1 MKTVK
6 YKDYQASVEF
16 DDGKLFVKVLHIDD
30 LLIGECE
37 GASQAE
43 GVLAELIEDYLLDC
57 AEIGKEPCKPFKGS
71 LNVRIAPD
79 LHRRAAMSA
88 ADEGLTL
95 NAWISSAISE
105 KVECARLSDRI
116 DGVFS
121 KKQQEIAAR
130 AYVHQASDVPA
141 GLKYYNL
148 RARYFQDDEPI
159 VARAEVVRAI
169 GLKRHMHG

>member
-30 LLIGECE
+30 LLLSECDS
-37 GASQAE
+37 ASEAE

-88 ADEGLTL
+88 ADEGQTL

-105 KVECARLSDRI
+105 KVECTRLSDRI

-121 KKQQEIAAR
+121 KKQQEVTAR
-130 AYVHQASDVPA
+130 AYLHNTHDIAA
-141 GLKYYNL
+141 GLKQFNY

-159 VARAEVVRAI
+159 VARAEVVRVI
-169 GLKRHMHG
+169 GLKRQMHG